1 MYWRP
6 KPWAVIGQNHP
17 CEKMELRKRQRP
29 SYKAAP
35 FPQSKKKKNSSG
47 STYQVYT
54 LHSALYEMPRDSKEE
69 INVSAS
75 LGT

>member
-6 KPWAVIGQNHP
+6 KPWAVIEQNHP
-17 CEKMELRKRQRP
+17 CERMELREAKTILQSGPIP
-29 SYKAAP
+29 SE
-35 FPQSKKKKNSSG
+35 QTTSSG